1 MTKERDKQAKHTR
14 TRTHVALTATYPE
27 GGDHVLKR
35 SATEQAMPNK
45 SHQLRTKIA
54 THAKDKQSFNLQA
67 KSAGRISF
75 HKHDNSDHQSQHTFA
90 SRPQR
95 QDGKARRG
103 RVRTSCKLSYL
114 LTQDFGTRQRYH
126 PYQPVESV
134 IHQDWE
140 LIRATQDCVDLG
152 VCLLCL
158 CRKLDPL
165 VYTLA
170 SIYTVLFRGT
180 TRVNTSVK
188 PTQRVRVRALRSSS

>member
-35 SATEQAMPNK
+35 SATEQATPNK

-114 LTQDFGTRQRYH
+114 LTQDFGTRRTVPSVPACGVYH
-126 PYQPVESV
+126 LS
-134 IHQDWE
+134 
-140 LIRATQDCVDLG
+140 RLG
-152 VCLLCL
+152 TNTGHARLCGPW
-158 CRKLDPL
+158 R
-165 VYTLA
+165 VFA
-170 SIYTVLFRGT
+170 LF
-180 TRVNTSVK
+180 VS
-188 PTQRVRVRALRSSS
+188 QA